1 MSDALHK
8 QIDVTIKNSKQ
19 TVSLGYFLYR
29 GIACFYF
36 QLSCRLELEL
46 IKRKFNFEGLMRRV
60 QYYIVV

>member
-1 MSDALHK
+1 M
-8 QIDVTIKNSKQ
+8 
-19 TVSLGYFLYR
+19 VSLGYFLYR

>member
-29 GIACFYF
+29 EIACFYF

-46 IKRKFNFEGLMRRV
+46 IKRKFNFERLMRRV